1 MRKNE
6 QPQTFKKRNYRPAII
21 IISTILILAIAIL
34 AGMPGQDDFN
44 LFDIT
49 ILPLM
54 NAILNSFTFIFL
66 IVAFVAILKKN
77 VNLHRRFIYAAFVT
91 TSLFLVS
98 YVTFHFLSSSTSF
111 GGEGVIKYI
120 YYFILITHILLAAV
134 IVPFVLTSVARAW
147 NREYERHRKIVR
159 WTMPL

>member
-66 IVAFVAILKKN
+66 IVAFVAILKRSEEHTSELQSRGHL
-77 VNLHRRFIYAAFVT
+77 VCRR
-91 TSLFLVS
+91 L
-98 YVTFHFLSSSTSF
+98 
-111 GGEGVIKYI
+111 
-120 YYFILITHILLAAV
+120 
-134 IVPFVLTSVARAW
+134 R
-147 NREYERHRKIVR
+147 VR
-159 WTMPL
+159 NKM